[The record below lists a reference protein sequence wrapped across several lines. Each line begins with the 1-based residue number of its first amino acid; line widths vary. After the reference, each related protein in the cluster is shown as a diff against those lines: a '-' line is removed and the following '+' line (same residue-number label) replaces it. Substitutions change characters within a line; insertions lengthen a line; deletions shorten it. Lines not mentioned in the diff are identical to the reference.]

1 MLVPRR
7 KGGLKD
13 VALAAVGTLLVL
25 AAYEFWQ
32 RHEQAPIA
40 RPTPAPK
47 TATQEPAKP
56 AEKLVEPAAKPAAPA
71 ASADLV
77 SVARGA
83 LGPDGEVLAYGDFAA
98 GAGRQ
103 ILAVQRLPSGR
114 APGGA
119 GTTPAAS
126 AQEQENAVEVIRVS
140 ILVDDQGTW
149 KEAFRADEHLKNRR
163 GYLPGAPVAPVTAWH
178 LVFSRTAAE
187 GFRLEFTPASL
198 PPGRKPPVV
207 YAAWNAKRREYDA
220 VKAWGKGFLE
230 PEPTV
235 GNAPVR
241 INP

>member
-1 MLVPRR
+1 LVRRR

-13 VALAAVGTLLVL
+13 VALAAAGTLLVL

-32 RHEQAPIA
+32 RHEQAPVA
-40 RPTPAPK
+40 QPTPAPK
-47 TATQEPAKP
+47 AAAQEPAKP
-56 AEKLVEPAAKPAAPA
+56 AAKPAEPV
-71 ASADLV
+71 ASEDLV

-83 LGPDGEVLAYGDFAA
+83 LGPDGEVLASGDFAA
-98 GAGRQ
+98 GGGRQ
-103 ILAVQRLPSGR
+103 ILAVQRLPSGMASAAGSA
-114 APGGA
+114 APA
-119 GTTPAAS
+119 GVVTALGSS
-126 AQEQENAVEVIRVS
+126 AQEQETAVEVIRVS
-140 ILVDDQGTW
+140 ILVDDKGTW

-163 GYLPGAPVAPVTAWH
+163 GYLPGTPVAPVTAWH
-178 LVFSRTAAE
+178 LVYSKTAAE
-187 GFRLEFTPASL
+187 GFRLEFTPKDL

-230 PEPTV
+230 PEPTL